1 MAAMRLPIGHCS
13 TRSSIPQPV
22 HRGCRSTTVAALAS
36 ASRSTPAWSS
46 SPMAPKIPSAASSA
60 FSPAIPV
67 PAFFATPML
76 VILARSSSLL
86 LTTSISPCSRC
97 GEIDVVAGIGDAGR
111 LGRFKA
117 VRGSPTPVQRARDRH
132 GYFCGTL
139 RIGLLIHR
147 NRMQK
152 LIECVPNFSEGR
164 DQNVIRQITDAV
176 KSTDG
181 VSLLDI
187 DPGASTN
194 RTVVTFV
201 GSPDAAVEAAFRAI
215 KKAAELIDMRKHKG
229 AHPRM
234 GATDVCPF
242 IPVSNVSWDEA
253 VECARKLGKRVSE
266 ELKIPVYLYEKA
278 AKDNARSNLAVI
290 RAGEYEGFFE
300 KIKQPEWK
308 PDFGPAVFNKN
319 SGATVIGVR
328 DFLVAYNANLNT
340 KSVRRANSVA
350 FDVRE
355 QGRVKTEDGTPSG
368 KPVLGLNGE
377 PVRIPGILKH
387 VKAIGW
393 FVKEYG
399 IAQVSMN
406 LTNIE
411 ETPLHVAFDACVQA
425 AAERGLRVT
434 GSEIVGMVPKK
445 SLVDAGR
452 YFLRKQRCSE
462 GASEEELMDIAIRS
476 MGLGEL
482 KPFDPIEKVI
492 ELKIQS
498 TESKKSLVKMNM
510 REFCNETLSD
520 SPAPGGGSVAALMGA
535 LGASLGGMVANL
547 SAGKRGWDDKLEYF
561 SDWAVKAQQLKDE
574 LLSLVDEDTA
584 AFNKVIDS
592 FALPKAS
599 AEEKTARSAAIE
611 AATKYAAEVPVKV
624 METASRSYA
633 LLAEMAERGNPASV
647 SDVGVGALAIRACID
662 GAALNVR
669 INLANLKD
677 EKFKSDLQKKVR
689 KLQADSESAF
699 KKIDQIVQSKL
710 T

>member
-1 MAAMRLPIGHCS
+1 MDLS
-13 TRSSIPQPV
+13 
-22 HRGCRSTTVAALAS
+22 
-36 ASRSTPAWSS
+36 
-46 SPMAPKIPSAASSA
+46 
-60 FSPAIPV
+60 
-67 PAFFATPML
+67 ATPGQAL
-76 VILARSSSLL
+76 RWAL
-86 LTTSISPCSRC
+86 PSRKIC
-97 GEIDVVAGIGDAGR
+97 G
-111 LGRFKA
+111 
-117 VRGSPTPVQRARDRH
+117 SCRAPLQEELPANS
-132 GYFCGTL
+132 GA
-139 RIGLLIHR
+139 
-147 NRMQK
+147 MQK

-164 DQNVIRQITDAV
+164 DQNVIRQITDAIESV
-176 KSTDG
+176 DG
-181 VSLLDI
+181 VSLLDV

-194 RTVVTFV
+194 RTVVTLV
-201 GSPDAAVEAAFRAI
+201 GSPDSAVEAAFRAI

-253 VECARKLGKRVSE
+253 IASAHRLGERVGD

-278 AKDNARSNLAVI
+278 AKNKSRSNLSVI

-300 KIKQPEWK
+300 KIRQPEWK
-308 PDFGPAVFNKN
+308 PDFGPDKFNEN

-328 DFLVAYNANLNT
+328 DFLVAYNVNLNT
-340 KSVRRANSVA
+340 RSVRRANSVA

-355 QGRVKTEDGTPSG
+355 QGRVQTEDGTPGG
-368 KPVLGLNGE
+368 KPVLDGNGE
-377 PVRIPGILKH
+377 PVRTPGMLKH

-411 ETPLHVAFDACVQA
+411 ETPVHAAFDACCES

-445 SLVDAGR
+445 CLVDAGR
-452 YFLRKQRCSE
+452 YFLRKQKWSE
-462 GASEEELMDIAIRS
+462 GVSNEELIDIAIRS
-476 MGLGEL
+476 MGLSEL
-482 KPFDPIEKVI
+482 KPFDPKQKVI
-492 ELKIQS
+492 EFKI
-498 TESKKSLVKMNM
+498 ESAEPKTSLAKMNL

-574 LLSLVDEDTA
+574 LLSLVDEDTT
-584 AFNKVIDS
+584 AFNKVMDA
-592 FALPKAS
+592 FALPKEA
-599 AEEKTARSAAIE
+599 AEEKAARAAAIE
-611 AATKYAAEVPVKV
+611 QATKYAAEVPLNV
-624 METASRSYA
+624 METASKSYE

-647 SDVGVGALAIRACID
+647 SDVGVGALAIRACIE

-669 INLANLKD
+669 INLAQLKD
-677 EKFKSDLQKKVR
+677 EKFKDVLEEKVR
-689 KLQADSESAF
+689 SACAHSVAKFKEISQAVE
-699 KKIDQIVQSKL
+699 SKL
-710 T
+710 TKS